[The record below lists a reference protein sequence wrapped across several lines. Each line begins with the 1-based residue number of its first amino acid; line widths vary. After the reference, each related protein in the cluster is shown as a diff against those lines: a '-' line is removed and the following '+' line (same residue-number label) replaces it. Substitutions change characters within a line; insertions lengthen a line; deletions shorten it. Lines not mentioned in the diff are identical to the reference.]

1 MESKME
7 KDNPQKESILIL
19 GAGLMQK
26 PSILA
31 AKEEGL
37 FVYCVDANPSAAAVP
52 LCDAFKKIDL
62 KEKEAIYEFAK
73 FLKNEKKL
81 SGIFTAGTD
90 FSASV
95 AYATEKLNLK
105 GHSFDSALNAS
116 VKSRMRECFK
126 KAGVPSPAFYSVRD
140 DFNLAMEIS
149 EKLPFP
155 FVVKPSDN
163 MGARGCRMV
172 RSRKEAAG
180 AIKLAFDN
188 SRTKTIIIEEYME
201 GPEFSIDAIIYEG
214 TLTVTGFADRHIFYP
229 PYFIEM
235 GHTIPSCIDEKKR
248 LELISTFALGVK
260 ALNLTEGAA
269 KADIKYTAQGPQIG
283 EIAARLSG
291 GYMSGW
297 TFPYSSDFSLTREAI
312 KISVGRVPEKLL
324 EKRVRLDC
332 VPPKTLENSKD
343 FSSPFKL
350 FEIPSV
356 HVSAERA
363 WISIPGKVRSIE
375 KLGEKKS
382 FDVKDVFPRT
392 VEVGDEVDFPRN
404 NVQKCG
410 NSISLSNDYEKAVAA
425 AEKSSASVLIRL
437 QKNNSRTDDFLSD
450 KEAADEKGFP
460 PSAFSAYAKIK
471 ELELSGTMDVSQ
483 SVVENAP
490 EEIKE
495 FLELPEKN
503 WNYRTAKEEAELFNR
518 LNKTHKKI
526 ERKTFWNALFK
537 GGIQAALYVVDSVQ
551 EM

>member
-7 KDNPQKESILIL
+7 KSDSQKQSILIL

-37 FVYCVDANPSAAAVP
+37 FVYSVDANPSAAAVP
-52 LCDAFKKIDL
+52 FCDVFEKIDL

-73 FLKNEKKL
+73 FLKNEKRL
-81 SGIFTAGTD
+81 AGIFTAGTD

-95 AYATEKLNLK
+95 AYASEKLNLK

-116 VKSRMRECFK
+116 IKSRMRECFK
-126 KAGVPSPAFYSVRD
+126 KACVPSPAFYSVCN
-140 DFNLAMEIS
+140 DFNLAMEIA
-149 EKLPFP
+149 EKLPLP

-172 RSRKEAAG
+172 RTKNESES
-180 AIKLAFDN
+180 AIKLALDN
-188 SRTKTIIIEEYME
+188 SKSRTIIIEEYME
-201 GPEFSIDAIIYEG
+201 GPEFSIDALVYDG

-235 GHTIPSCIDEKKR
+235 GHTIPSCIDEQKR

-260 ALNLTEGAA
+260 ALGLTEGAA
-269 KADIKYTAQGPQIG
+269 KADIKYTSNGAEIG

-291 GYMSGW
+291 GFMSGW
-297 TFPYSSDFSLTREAI
+297 TFPYSSDFSLTREAV
-312 KISVGRVPEKLL
+312 KISVGRIPDKLL
-324 EKRVRLDC
+324 EKRVRLDY
-332 VPPKTLENSKD
+332 VLPKTLKNSKD
-343 FSSPFKL
+343 FSCLFEL

-363 WISIPGKVRSIE
+363 WISIPGKIRSIE
-375 KLGEKKS
+375 KFGEENP
-382 FDVKDVFPRT
+382 FEVKDVFPRS
-392 VEVGDEVDFPRN
+392 VEAGDEVDFPRN

-410 NSISLSNDYEKAVAA
+410 NSISLSDDYQKALDAA
-425 AEKSSASVLIRL
+425 QKSSGSVLIRL

-460 PSAFSAYAKIK
+460 PSAFSAYEKVK
-471 ELELSGTMDVSQ
+471 TLELSGAMELSE

-490 EEIKE
+490 EEIKK
-495 FLELPEKN
+495 LLLLPEKN
-503 WNYRTAKEEAELFNR
+503 WNYRTAKEEAELFDR

-526 ERKTFWNALFK
+526 ERKTFWKALFK
-537 GGIQAALYVVDSVQ
+537 GGIQAALYVVDSL
-551 EM
+551 

>member
-1 MESKME
+1 
-7 KDNPQKESILIL
+7 
-19 GAGLMQK
+19 
-26 PSILA
+26 
-31 AKEEGL
+31 
-37 FVYCVDANPSAAAVP
+37 
-52 LCDAFKKIDL
+52 
-62 KEKEAIYEFAK
+62 
-73 FLKNEKKL
+73 
-81 SGIFTAGTD
+81 
-90 FSASV
+90 
-95 AYATEKLNLK
+95 
-105 GHSFDSALNAS
+105 
-116 VKSRMRECFK
+116 
-126 KAGVPSPAFYSVRD
+126 
-140 DFNLAMEIS
+140 
-149 EKLPFP
+149 
-155 FVVKPSDN
+155 
-163 MGARGCRMV
+163 
-172 RSRKEAAG
+172 
-180 AIKLAFDN
+180 
-188 SRTKTIIIEEYME
+188 ME
-201 GPEFSIDAIIYEG
+201 GPEFSIDAIVYEG

-248 LELISTFALGVK
+248 LELLSTFALGVK

-297 TFPYSSDFSLTREAI
+297 SFPYSSDFSLTREAI

-350 FEIPSV
+350 FEIHSV

-410 NSISLSNDYEKAVAA
+410 NSISLSDDYEKAVAA

-471 ELELSGTMDVSQ
+471 DLDLSGTMDVSQ

-490 EEIKE
+490 EEIRE

-503 WNYRTAKEEAELFNR
+503 WNYRTAKEEAELFDR

-526 ERKTFWNALFK
+526 ERKTFWKALFK